1 MQIREF
7 PKSHQ
12 LAHNW
17 RQEDWLHHQD
27 DSIFDRPAYG
37 SAASENILI
46 LLELFNSKRLLLG
59 FTYCWGVI
67 ALVVQQEKL
76 MACMGQVLLRG
87 HHDLQAEVPS
97 SYEV

>member
-27 DSIFDRPAYG
+27 DSIFDRPVYG

-67 ALVVQQEKL
+67 AGVVVRQER
-76 MACMGQVLLRG
+76 AAYLRQIFLRD
-87 HHDLQAEVPS
+87 HSECEVAVPAS
-97 SYEV
+97 SKS